1 MNVTPRPVRLPC
13 HDFDFRVRD
22 LIRSLN
28 TSYPSTLPKNSA
40 DTPADLDLE
49 SIILTGRIVERQ
61 NDRQTGETKVV
72 IRGRTLD
79 GHEAEVV
86 AKVGPTGALYI
97 ITVYLV

>member
-28 TSYPSTLPKNSA
+28 TSYPSTLPKNSRY
-40 DTPADLDLE
+40 TSDLDLE

-79 GHEAEVV
+79 GHEAEAV